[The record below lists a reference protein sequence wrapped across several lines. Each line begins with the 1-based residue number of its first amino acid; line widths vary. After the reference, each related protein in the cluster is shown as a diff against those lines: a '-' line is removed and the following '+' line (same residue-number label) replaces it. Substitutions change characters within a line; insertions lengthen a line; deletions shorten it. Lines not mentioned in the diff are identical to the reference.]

1 MLAGTRGAKVKLGLA
16 RGKKLYDK
24 RDSSSPLLSSSS
36 WFPFGPRREARR
48 FRSTSENYGG
58 RHALL
63 AEQRPVL
70 DDHRGPADGG
80 GVRIESRF
88 TQEEIEQMIGVSRE
102 SANRLIS
109 SFAGRGWIDWN
120 VVATPSC

>member
-1 MLAGTRGAKVKLGLA
+1 MYDRTNA
-16 RGKKLYDK
+16 RATVFVL
-24 RDSSSPLLSSSS
+24 PV
-36 WFPFGPRREARR
+36 EALD
-48 FRSTSENYGG
+48 GG

-88 TQEEIEQMIGVSRE
+88 TQEEIAQMIGVSRE

-120 VVATPSC
+120 VGNPILLKPEQLLRRAR